1 MIRTIV
7 GALCV
12 FAAGLSLQAE
22 ESAPALAP
30 ASASTPASQSVPPS
44 APPRVLGLV
53 DAVRLA
59 HAQGRERKTRDEEL
73 RLTALS
79 LAKVVGDYGPQPE
92 VSATAGWTGT
102 GAERKPGNDQSVTA
116 SVSQSLPTG
125 GNVSVAATTARV
137 RPSDNGAV
145 TTPNTGTITLTQPL
159 MRNFGPLVWRESL
172 TAAERNLLY
181 SKRSHILYL
190 QGLST
195 SVAATYWGIQRN
207 QAGVI
212 SAQGN
217 LESATFTFEQS
228 QAVMQIGKANANDV
242 FRAET
247 SMLAAR
253 QTLIDEQAGLAA
265 AIDAFKLQLSI
276 DLRDAITVSPAER
289 TLTLRRIDL
298 PRALDCALVNRLD
311 LMTVHDQVEDARR
324 AILLARRALLPDL
337 DATASSTW
345 NGVADEGA
353 RHQIASPPEWRV
365 AVTLR
370 LPLNRRNEEL
380 AYQNALI
387 GLTRAQRAEDEARQR
402 IIKEVQDAARRIRSA
417 EASLTLQERNRI
429 QAARRLEKANLDFQ
443 AGAIPNRDVVEAQN
457 GVRDADN
464 AWNDA
469 VVAYRNADLGL
480 RSATGAL
487 VINPDGTWDDSPP
500 PYVISG
506 DADQPVPGAK

>member
-1 MIRTIV
+1 MTRTFV
-7 GALCV
+7 GAGCALI
-12 FAAGLSLQAE
+12 AAWSLQAGE
-22 ESAPALAP
+22 APP
-30 ASASTPASQSVPPS
+30 ASAPPAPVPAAQPS

-73 RLTALS
+73 RLTEMS
-79 LAKVVGDYGPQPE
+79 LAKVIGDYGPQPD

-137 RPSDNGAV
+137 RPIDGGPV

-172 TAAERNLLY
+172 TASERNLLY
-181 SKRSHILYL
+181 TKRSYILYL

-195 SVAATYWGIQRN
+195 SVASTFWGIQRN

-212 SAQGN
+212 SAQANVEG
-217 LESATFTFEQS
+217 ATFTFEQS

-247 SMLAAR
+247 NMLTAR

-276 DLRDAITVSPAER
+276 DLREAITVSPAER
-289 TLTLRRIDL
+289 TLTVRRVDL
-298 PRALDCALVNRLD
+298 PRAIDCALVNRLD
-311 LMTVHDQVEDARR
+311 LMTVHDHVDDARR

-337 DATASSTW
+337 DASASSVW

-353 RHQIASPPEWRV
+353 RHQIASPPDWRV

-370 LPLNRRNEEL
+370 LPLNRRGEEL

-402 IIKEVQDAARRIRSA
+402 IIKEVQDAVRRIRSA
-417 EASLTLQERNRI
+417 EASLSLQERNRI

-457 GVRDADN
+457 EVRSADN

-487 VINPDGTWDDSPP
+487 VINPDGTWDESPP
-500 PYVISG
+500 PYAV
-506 DADQPVPGAK
+506 ADETGTPAPGAK